1 MNRIILT
8 WKPVLLFCI
17 YFLEIRQLEAEKN
30 KIIMHV
36 VHHYIGAQWLQLG
49 IHMHILT

>member
-1 MNRIILT
+1 MNRILLT

-17 YFLEIRQLEAEKN
+17 DFLEIRQLEAEKKN
-30 KIIMHV
+30 NNARC
-36 VHHYIGAQWLQLG
+36 IGAQGLPIG

>member
-1 MNRIILT
+1 MNRILLT

-17 YFLEIRQLEAEKN
+17 DFLEIRQLEAEKK
-30 KIIMHV
+30 KITMHAV
-36 VHHYIGAQWLQLG
+36 YHYIGAQGLQLG